1 MHTAYFRVSFAW
13 GAVSNYE
20 HLGKYYKWKDVDN
33 EEQLSTNITMK
44 KYLRMQTLLKNLNI

>member
-1 MHTAYFRVSFAW
+1 MHTAYFRVSFTW